1 MLFCS
6 FSNFQSRNAHIQR
19 LNFDQLDPF
28 SRMTPK
34 VCYINLKNSE
44 NLSRAGALGRRFPCD
59 PIRAKI
65 RRLGMGDQESIRQPL
80 KSQEDKAFFH
90 QVKSHVF
97 LRYRAQKAKLLNSTR
112 CIFISSMDIRQ
123 TLSLSRVAASHLK

>member
-6 FSNFQSRNAHIQR
+6 FSTFPSRNAHIQR
-19 LNFDQLDPF
+19 LNFVQLDPF
-28 SRMTPK
+28 SQTTPK

-44 NLSRAGALGRRFPCD
+44 NLSRAGALGRRYPCY

-65 RRLGMGDQESIRQPL
+65 RRLGMGDQESIRQSL

-90 QVKSHVF
+90 QVKCHVF
-97 LRYRAQKAKLLNSTR
+97 LRKRAQKSE
-112 CIFISSMDIRQ
+112 
-123 TLSLSRVAASHLK
+123 VVE

>member
-6 FSNFQSRNAHIQR
+6 FSTFQSRNAHIQC

-28 SRMTPK
+28 SQMTPK

-44 NLSRAGALGRRFPCD
+44 NLSRVGALSRRYPCYLF
-59 PIRAKI
+59 RAKI
-65 RRLGMGDQESIRQPL
+65 RRLCMGGQESKRLSL

-90 QVKSHVF
+90 QVKTHVF
-97 LRYRAQKAKLLNSTR
+97 LRKRAQKAKLLNSTR
-112 CIFISSMDIRQ
+112 YIFISSMDIRH
-123 TLSLSRVAASHLK
+123 SPCPE